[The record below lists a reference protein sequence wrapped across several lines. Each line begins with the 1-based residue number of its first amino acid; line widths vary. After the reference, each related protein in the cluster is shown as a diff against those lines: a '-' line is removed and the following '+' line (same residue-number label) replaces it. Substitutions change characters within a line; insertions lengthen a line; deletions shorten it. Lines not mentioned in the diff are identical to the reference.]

1 MMKTCAFF
9 FALCLLA
16 VLTTPAAFPP
26 KPASHAVEI
35 RTLSGKADM
44 VSGGD
49 ALVQIAGLGGVSLDK
64 VSVTLNGKDV
74 TKAFRADVAAKA
86 PAGSSMTG
94 HVEGLVLGANT
105 LEASVDGKSVAKLVL
120 DNHSI
125 SGPIF
130 YGAHQTP
137 FVCQTEAAGLGPAL
151 DADCNAKTVVT
162 YLYKSTEPPAPH
174 RAAGGQVDG
183 PNVAPPGFKNY
194 DASAPRPAD
203 LAQITMPDGTKVDYI
218 VRRETGVVDRAI
230 YQFAFIHQPGQPLPD
245 SWTSTPGWNGRLIYE
260 FGGGCRAGYHQAA
273 VPSALDDKFLSHGYA
288 IADSSLNVF
297 GNNCDDVISAESL
310 MMVKEHFIKEFGVP
324 VHTLSTG
331 PSGGSMQQHLITQN
345 YPGLID
351 GIMPERTYPD
361 ITTVLTDITDCA
373 LFSHVFANSKLGW
386 TDAQKAA
393 VSGFA
398 TWDTCSKSWMPNYIP
413 GQIQSTFAEGSGST
427 CDKSIPIEQV
437 YNPTSNPK
445 GARCDVYDNEVNTY
459 GRDPKTGFSYRPLDN
474 VGVQYGLLAFNAG
487 QINADQFLELNEKAG
502 GFDPDA
508 NIVAA
513 RTVADPQALRAAY
526 QMGRVNSGAGGLA
539 YTPIID
545 FRPYVDPTGNIHDS
559 FRSYVT
565 RARLIAANGNAD
577 NQVIITYPMATTGA
591 ALTVDPARM
600 VEMMQELDKW
610 VDNISKDTSG
620 DPQAVK
626 VRRDRPAELSDS
638 CYTADGQKISEA
650 RSFDGPGQCNKLYPP
665 HYDPRMAAGAPL
677 ADNILK
683 CKLKPVDGKE
693 YKQSLTTEQ
702 MAKLKTIFPQGVCDY
717 TQPGVEQS
725 SIKAAW
731 HKY

>member
-1 MMKTCAFF
+1 MIKTFAFLLV
-9 FALCLLA
+9 LCMFVVVVA
-16 VLTTPAAFPP
+16 PAALPAA
-26 KPASHAVEI
+26 KPSSHGVDI
-35 RTLSGKADM
+35 RVLSGKADM

-49 ALVQIAGLGGVSLDK
+49 ALVQIAVLGDVSLDK
-64 VSVTLNGKDV
+64 VTVTVNGKDV
-74 TKAFRADVAAKA
+74 TKSFRPDVAAK
-86 PAGSSMTG
+86 SSMTG
-94 HVEGLVLGANT
+94 HVEGLAMGANT
-105 LEASVDGKSVAKLVL
+105 LEASVDGKSMAKLML
-120 DNHSI
+120 TNHPI

-162 YLYKSTEPPAPH
+162 YLYKSTEPPVQRRPGGG
-174 RAAGGQVDG
+174 GGQVDG
-183 PNVAPPGFKNY
+183 PAVAPPGFKNY
-194 DASAPRPAD
+194 DPSAPRPAD
-203 LAQITMPDGTKVDYI
+203 MAQATMPDGTKVDYI
-218 VRRETGVVDRAI
+218 VRRETGVVNRAI

-273 VPSALDDKFLSHGYA
+273 VPSALDDKFLSKGYA

-297 GNNCDDVISAESL
+297 GNNCDDVISAETL
-310 MMVKEHFIKEFGVP
+310 MMVKEHFIKEFGMP

-373 LFSHVFANSKLGW
+373 LFDKVFKNSQLGW
-386 TDAQKAA
+386 TDAQKTA

-413 GQIQSTFAEGSGST
+413 GQIAAPYIEGSGST
-427 CDKSIPIEQV
+427 CDKSIPVDQL
-437 YNPTSNPK
+437 YNATSNPK

-459 GRDPKTGFSYRPLDN
+459 GRDHKTGFSYRPLDN
-474 VGVQYGLLAFNAG
+474 VGVQYGLKAFNEG
-487 QINADQFLELNEKAG
+487 QISADQFLELNEKAG
-502 GFDPDA
+502 GFDADA
-508 NIVAA
+508 NIVST

-526 QMGRVNSGAGGLA
+526 QMGRVNSGAGGMA
-539 YTPIID
+539 YTPIVD

-559 FRSYVT
+559 FRSFVT

-577 NQVIITYPMATTGA
+577 NQVLITYPMATTGA

-600 VEMMQELDKW
+600 VEMMQLLDKW
-610 VDNISKDTSG
+610 VDNISKDSSS

-626 VRRDRPAELSDS
+626 VRRDRPKELSDS
-638 CYTADGQKISEA
+638 CYTADGQKISEP
-650 RSFDGPGQCNKLYPP
+650 RTFDGPGQCNKLYPP
-665 HYDPRMAAGAPL
+665 HTDPRMVAGAPL
-677 ADNILK
+677 TDNILK
-683 CKLKPVDGKE
+683 CTLKHMDPKD
-693 YKQSLTTEQ
+693 YKQPLSAEQ
-702 MAKLKTIFPQGVCDY
+702 MAKLKAIFPQGVCDY
-717 TQPGVEQS
+717 SQPGVEQA
-725 SIKAAW
+725 SIKSAW